1 MEKVIFTAMSGAR
14 HALMAQQIHANNLA
28 NVGTTGFRADYER
41 VAAHLLQGD
50 GFDSR
55 VMAQE
60 LAPGTDF
67 SPGAL
72 VNTGRNLDVGIRGE
86 GFLTVQTADG
96 QEAYTRAGDLTVSA
110 DGSLTLHGQP
120 VLGEGGALVLP
131 DYQALDIG
139 PDGTV
144 TVTPPGG
151 GALLEAGR
159 LKLVN
164 PEAGSLV
171 KGTDGLFRL
180 TDGSQAEQDESVVLN
195 SGMLEDANVN
205 PVDEMIQSLQ
215 MTRNFELQVKLMQAA
230 DEQAKQGN
238 DLVAGT

>member
-28 NVGTTGFRADYER
+28 NVATTGFRADYER

-60 LAPGTDF
+60 LVPGTDF

-72 VNTGRNLDVGIRGE
+72 VNTGRGLDVGIRGE

-96 QEAYTRAGDLTVSA
+96 QEAYTRAGDLTVAA

-120 VLGEGGALVLP
+120 VLGEGGPLVLP

-139 PDGTV
+139 LDGTV

-164 PEAGSLV
+164 PEPGSLM